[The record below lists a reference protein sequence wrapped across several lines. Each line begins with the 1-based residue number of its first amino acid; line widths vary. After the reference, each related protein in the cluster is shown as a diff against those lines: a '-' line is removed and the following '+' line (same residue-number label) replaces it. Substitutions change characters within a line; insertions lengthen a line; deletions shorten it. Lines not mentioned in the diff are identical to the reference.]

1 MSTPTTSRPDHQGL
15 EGLSTVEEA
24 LAALRCGHPVL
35 VLDDDDRE
43 NEGDVIL
50 AASLATPQWVAWT
63 VKHGSGLLCAPL
75 PAALADSLGLPDMVE
90 RNEDSLRTAYTV
102 TVDAAS
108 GVTTGI
114 SAADR
119 ARTARV
125 LADPASGPADLI
137 RPGHVLPLRARPG
150 GVLERRGHTE
160 AAVDLCRLAGLP
172 PVAIITELVDLDDP
186 DGDMLRGPAVVALGA
201 AHGLPV
207 ITIEQL
213 AAHLRSATEPPV
225 RDHGQS
231 ATSERVPQRQRVVE
245 VARAAL
251 PTEHGDFTAV
261 AFRDLATGAEH
272 LAVVAEAPRSSS
284 SSSSSVAQGAPAPLV
299 RVHSECLTGDAFGS
313 LRCDCGPQ
321 LRAALER
328 IGAEGGVLVH
338 VGGHE
343 GRAIGLS
350 AKIAAYAL
358 QDAGADTVDANL
370 ELGLPVDAREYGGA
384 AAVLRALGVERV
396 RLLSNNPSKAIGLVE
411 HGVDVVEQLG
421 LHIGE
426 HDDDGASST
435 LRGPALSAPLRE
447 AYLATK
453 RARMGHTPPTPRP
466 PSALSAASAEP
477 EGSGSA
483 LSAASARRTG
493 PGTTTSFA
501 TTTTQEEK
509 A

>member
-1 MSTPTTSRPDHQGL
+1 MSACTSSQTGL
-15 EGLSTVEEA
+15 DGLSTVEEA
-24 LAALRCGHPVL
+24 LAALRCGRPVL

-43 NEGDVIL
+43 DEGDVIL
-50 AASLATPQWVAWT
+50 AASLATPSWVAWT
-63 VKHGSGLLCAPL
+63 VKHGSGLLCAPM
-75 PAALADSLGLPDMVE
+75 PAVLADSLGLPDMVE

-125 LADPASGPADLI
+125 LADSASGPADLI

-186 DGDMLRGPAVVALGA
+186 DGDMLRGPGVVALGA
-201 AHGLPV
+201 QHDLPV

-213 AAHLRSATEPPV
+213 AAHLRAEAATPTPREGRSATAATA
-225 RDHGQS
+225 
-231 ATSERVPQRQRVVE
+231 ATSRRAPERQRVVE

-272 LAVVAEAPRSSS
+272 LAVVGRPPRASSS
-284 SSSSSVAQGAPAPLV
+284 PSSPQAVAPLV

-321 LRAALER
+321 LGAALDR

-338 VGGHE
+338 LGGHE

-350 AKIAAYAL
+350 AKVAAYAL
-358 QDAGADTVDANL
+358 QDGGADTVDANL

-396 RLLSNNPSKAIGLVE
+396 RLLTNNPAKAAGLGE
-411 HGVDVVEQLG
+411 HGVQVVEQVG
-421 LHIGE
+421 LHVGRP
-426 HDDDGASST
+426 GSGT
-435 LRGPALSAPLRE
+435 APLRE

-453 RARMGHTPPTPRP
+453 RARMGHTPPTPA
-466 PSALSAASAEP
+466 SALSAASKQD
-477 EGSGSA
+477 
-483 LSAASARRTG
+483 
-493 PGTTTSFA
+493 
-501 TTTTQEEK
+501 TTTTQEEQ